1 MYKKKKKNPVPF
13 EFGLGS
19 KTEIT
24 NYAKAGYLRRLPYP
38 LKQIILFL
46 NEYFVHAFEF
56 WGMGPTKINEQNT
69 LVWRNNSEST
79 LVLRLVYA
87 SLAQPSYMEKY
98 RKNRKKL

>member
-1 MYKKKKKNPVPF
+1 MESTQKWILLIEHTYMYIKKKKPVPF

-56 WGMGPTKINEQNT
+56 
-69 LVWRNNSEST
+69 
-79 LVLRLVYA
+79 
-87 SLAQPSYMEKY
+87 
-98 RKNRKKL
+98 

>member
-1 MYKKKKKNPVPF
+1 MESTQKWILLIKHTYMYIKKKNPVPF

-46 NEYFVHAFEF
+46 NEYIVHAFEF
-56 WGMGPTKINEQNT
+56 
-69 LVWRNNSEST
+69 
-79 LVLRLVYA
+79 
-87 SLAQPSYMEKY
+87 
-98 RKNRKKL
+98 

>member
-1 MYKKKKKNPVPF
+1 MYKKNPVLF

-19 KTEIT
+19 TCKTEIT

-46 NEYFVHAFEF
+46 NEYIVHAFGF
-56 WGMGPTKINEQNT
+56 WDMGRAKINEQNT
-69 LVWRNNSEST
+69 LVWRNNSVSI

-87 SLAQPSYMEKY
+87 ILTQPSYVEKY
-98 RKNRKKL
+98 RKNL